1 MPECQTEQAP
11 ERGDSPGWRLLLQ
24 VARYPRSRGAYQV
37 HHSPSG
43 VSTLRSREYGLQGS
57 PDPYPPG
64 FCTEFSKNRFV
75 RSGTGCVVWEI
86 YPRRDWRGIPLW
98 RRNKNSVEALCVST
112 EFSLGA
118 VYCAVCRWGY
128 YSTKIR
134 ISLLISIANIC
145 YFRSRG
151 GLDLQEETE
160 GDHRP
165 RKTPTKTKIGG
176 LFRQT
181 RRPSLCGVLT
191 PKNRYRESLTGCCG
205 LGECLPEIGGG

>member
-37 HHSPSG
+37 HHYPSG
-43 VSTLRSREYGLQGS
+43 VSTLRSLEYGLQGS

-64 FCTEFSKNRFV
+64 FCLKFSKNRSV
-75 RSGTGCVVWEI
+75 KTETGCVV
-86 YPRRDWRGIPLW
+86 YLKDPRRDWRGIPLW

-134 ISLLISIANIC
+134 IFLLIAIANIC
-145 YFRSRG
+145 YFQS
-151 GLDLQEETE
+151 
-160 GDHRP
+160 
-165 RKTPTKTKIGG
+165 
-176 LFRQT
+176 
-181 RRPSLCGVLT
+181 RRPLLPCGVLT
-191 PKNRYRESLTGCCG
+191 PKNRFLRRETGCCG

>member
-1 MPECQTEQAP
+1 MENIKEFVYLC
-11 ERGDSPGWRLLLQ
+11 LK
-24 VARYPRSRGAYQV
+24 
-37 HHSPSG
+37 
-43 VSTLRSREYGLQGS
+43 
-57 PDPYPPG
+57 
-64 FCTEFSKNRFV
+64 FSKNRSV
-75 RSGTGCVVWEI
+75 KTETGCVV
-86 YPRRDWRGIPLW
+86 YLKDPRRDWRGIPLW

-191 PKNRYRESLTGCCG
+191 PKNIFCTIVSGVGVSEV
-205 LGECLPEIGGG
+205 CLPEIYPP